1 MTDNSKNNLVLI
13 GSGGHASVVASLS
26 KTIGLKIKF
35 IAVPFA
41 ITGQDALS
49 DVEYLADDDLMNV
62 RNKQDYILLNGVG
75 QKIRCNL
82 RADIFSKFKSKGF
95 EFQKI
100 VHPSSYVDPSSKV
113 FEGAQVMAGAVIQ
126 NDCVIGEN
134 SIINTNAT
142 IDHGSK
148 IGNSCHVAPGAVVCG
163 DVLMGN
169 NCFIGAGAVIRD
181 KVSITN
187 HVTIGAGAVVVK
199 DITES
204 GTYAGNPAKRLKE

>member
-1 MTDNSKNNLVLI
+1 MVENSKNNFVLI

-41 ITGQDALS
+41 IIGQDTLS
-49 DVEYLADDDLMNV
+49 DVEYLADDELMNV

-75 QKIRCNL
+75 QRIRCNL
-82 RADIFSKFKSKGF
+82 RTDIFSKFKSKGF

-148 IGNSCHVAPGAVVCG
+148 IGNSCHIAPGAVVCG

-169 NCFIGAGAVIRD
+169 NCFIGAGAI
-181 KVSITN
+181 
-187 HVTIGAGAVVVK
+187 VTEGTKLADNTIVKAGQVVNCK
-199 DITES
+199 GI
-204 GTYAGNPAKRLKE
+204 

>member
-1 MTDNSKNNLVLI
+1 MADNSKKNLVLI

-26 KTIGLKIKF
+26 RTIGLKIKF

-62 RNKQDYILLNGVG
+62 RNKQDFILLNGVG

-113 FEGAQVMAGAVIQ
+113 FEGVQVMAGAVIQ

-163 DVLMGN
+163 DILMGN
-169 NCFIGAGAVIRD
+169 NCFIGAGAIVTEGTKLAD
-181 KVSITN
+181 N
-187 HVTIGAGAVVVK
+187 TIGKAGQVVNCTG
-199 DITES
+199 I
-204 GTYAGNPAKRLKE
+204 

>member
-1 MTDNSKNNLVLI
+1 MAKNSKNNLVLI

-26 KTIGLKIKF
+26 KIIGFKIKF

-41 ITGQDALS
+41 ITEQNAIS
-49 DVEYLADDDLMNV
+49 NVEYLADDDLMSV
-62 RNKQDYILLNGVG
+62 SNKHDYILLNGVG

-82 RADIFSKFKSKGF
+82 RADLFNKFKNLGF

-100 VHPSSYVDPSSKV
+100 VHPSSYVDPSSEV

-126 NDCVIGEN
+126 NDCVIGKN

-169 NCFIGAGAVIRD
+169 NCFIGAG
-181 KVSITN
+181 SI
-187 HVTIGAGAVVVK
+187 VTEGTKLADNTIVKAGQVVNCK
-199 DITES
+199 GI
-204 GTYAGNPAKRLKE
+204 

>member
-1 MTDNSKNNLVLI
+1 MAENLKNNLVLI

-26 KTIGLKIKF
+26 KMLGINIRF
-35 IAVPFA
+35 IVVPEPKSVQNS
-41 ITGQDALS
+41 IS
-49 DVEYLADDDLMNV
+49 NVEYLTDDELINAC
-62 RNKQDYILLNGVG
+62 NKHDYILLNGIG
-75 QKIRCNL
+75 QKIRCDL
-82 RADIFSKFKSKGF
+82 RMDIFRKFKNLGF

-100 VHPSSYVDPSSKV
+100 VHPYSFVDRTSEVS
-113 FEGAQVMAGAVIQ
+113 EGAQVMAGAVIQ

-169 NCFIGAGAVIRD
+169 NCFIGAGSV
-181 KVSITN
+181 
-187 HVTIGAGAVVVK
+187 VTEGTKLADNAIVKAGQVVNCK
-199 DITES
+199 GI
-204 GTYAGNPAKRLKE
+204 

>member
-1 MTDNSKNNLVLI
+1 MADNSKNNLVLI

-41 ITGQDALS
+41 LTGQDALS

-62 RNKQDYILLNGVG
+62 RNKQGYMLLNGVG

-169 NCFIGAGAVIRD
+169 NCFIGAGAI
-181 KVSITN
+181 
-187 HVTIGAGAVVVK
+187 VTEGTKLADNTIVKAGQVVNCK
-199 DITES
+199 GI
-204 GTYAGNPAKRLKE
+204 

>member
-1 MTDNSKNNLVLI
+1 MMADNSKNNLVLI

-26 KTIGLKIKF
+26 RTIGLKIKF

-62 RNKQDYILLNGVG
+62 RNKRDYILLNGVG

-100 VHPSSYVDPSSKV
+100 VHPSSYVDPSSKI
-113 FEGAQVMAGAVIQ
+113 FEGAQVMVGAIIQ

-169 NCFIGAGAVIRD
+169 NCFIGAGAI
-181 KVSITN
+181 
-187 HVTIGAGAVVVK
+187 VTEGTKLADNTIVKAGQVVNCK
-199 DITES
+199 GI
-204 GTYAGNPAKRLKE
+204 

>member
-1 MTDNSKNNLVLI
+1 MMADNLKNNLVLI

-163 DVLMGN
+163 DILMGN
-169 NCFIGAGAVIRD
+169 NCFIGAGAI
-181 KVSITN
+181 
-187 HVTIGAGAVVVK
+187 VTEGTKLADNTIVKAGQVVNCTG
-199 DITES
+199 I
-204 GTYAGNPAKRLKE
+204 

>member
-1 MTDNSKNNLVLI
+1 MADNSKNALVLI

-26 KTIGLKIKF
+26 RTIGLKIKF

-62 RNKQDYILLNGVG
+62 RNKQDFILLNGVG

-95 EFQKI
+95 EFHKI
-100 VHPSSYVDPSSKV
+100 VHPSSYVDPSSKI
-113 FEGAQVMAGAVIQ
+113 FEGAQVMAGAIIQ

-169 NCFIGAGAVIRD
+169 NCFIGAGAI
-181 KVSITN
+181 
-187 HVTIGAGAVVVK
+187 VTEGTKLADNTIVKAGQVVNCK
-199 DITES
+199 GI
-204 GTYAGNPAKRLKE
+204 

>member
-1 MTDNSKNNLVLI
+1 MMADNSKNNLVLI

-41 ITGQDALS
+41 LTGQDALS

-62 RNKQDYILLNGVG
+62 RNKQGYMLLNGVG

-169 NCFIGAGAVIRD
+169 NCFIGAGAI
-181 KVSITN
+181 
-187 HVTIGAGAVVVK
+187 VTEGTKLADNTIVKAGQVVNCK
-199 DITES
+199 GI
-204 GTYAGNPAKRLKE
+204 

>member
-1 MTDNSKNNLVLI
+1 MMADNSKNNLVLI

-26 KTIGLKIKF
+26 RTVGLKIKF

-169 NCFIGAGAVIRD
+169 NCFIGAGAI
-181 KVSITN
+181 
-187 HVTIGAGAVVVK
+187 VTEGTKLADNTIVKAGQVVNCK
-199 DITES
+199 GI
-204 GTYAGNPAKRLKE
+204 

>member
-1 MTDNSKNNLVLI
+1 LMAQNPKNNLVLI

-49 DVEYLADDDLMNV
+49 DVEYLVDDDLMNV

-82 RADIFSKFKSKGF
+82 RANIFSKFKSKGF

-169 NCFIGAGAVIRD
+169 NCFIGAG
-181 KVSITN
+181 SI
-187 HVTIGAGAVVVK
+187 VTEGTKLADNMIVKAGQVVNCK
-199 DITES
+199 GI
-204 GTYAGNPAKRLKE
+204 

>member
-1 MTDNSKNNLVLI
+1 MDDNSKNNLVLI

-100 VHPSSYVDPSSKV
+100 VHPSSYVDPSSKI
-113 FEGAQVMAGAVIQ
+113 FEGAQVMAGAIIQ

-163 DVLMGN
+163 DILMGN
-169 NCFIGAGAVIRD
+169 NCFIGAGAI
-181 KVSITN
+181 
-187 HVTIGAGAVVVK
+187 VTEGTKLADNTIVKAGQVVNCK
-199 DITES
+199 GI
-204 GTYAGNPAKRLKE
+204 

>member
-1 MTDNSKNNLVLI
+1 MMADNSKNNLVLI
-13 GSGGHASVVASLS
+13 GSGGHASVVESLS
-26 KTIGLKIKF
+26 RTIGLKIKF

-113 FEGAQVMAGAVIQ
+113 FEGAQVMAGTVIQ
-126 NDCVIGEN
+126 NDCVIL
-134 SIINTNAT
+134 SLIHI
-142 IDHGSK
+142 
-148 IGNSCHVAPGAVVCG
+148 
-163 DVLMGN
+163 
-169 NCFIGAGAVIRD
+169 
-181 KVSITN
+181 
-187 HVTIGAGAVVVK
+187 
-199 DITES
+199 
-204 GTYAGNPAKRLKE
+204 

>member
-1 MTDNSKNNLVLI
+1 MTKYSKNNLVLI

-41 ITGQDALS
+41 LAEQNAIS
-49 DVEYLADDDLMNV
+49 DIKYLTDGDLMSV
-62 RNKQDYILLNGVG
+62 RNKHDYILLNGVG

-82 RADIFSKFKSKGF
+82 RANIFNKFRSVGF
-95 EFQKI
+95 EFRKI
-100 VHPSSYVDPSSKV
+100 VHPSSYVDPSSEV

-134 SIINTNAT
+134 SIINTNSS

-148 IGNSCHVAPGAVVCG
+148 IGSSCHVGPGAVICG
-163 DVLMGN
+163 DVLIGK
-169 NCFIGAGAVIRD
+169 NCFIGAGSV
-181 KVSITN
+181 
-187 HVTIGAGAVVVK
+187 VTEGTKLADNTIVKAGQVVNCK
-199 DITES
+199 GI
-204 GTYAGNPAKRLKE
+204 

>member
-1 MTDNSKNNLVLI
+1 MMDDNSKNNLVLI

-95 EFQKI
+95 EFHKI
-100 VHPSSYVDPSSKV
+100 VHPSSYVDPSSKI
-113 FEGAQVMAGAVIQ
+113 FEGAQVMAGAIIQ

-169 NCFIGAGAVIRD
+169 NCFIGAGAI
-181 KVSITN
+181 
-187 HVTIGAGAVVVK
+187 VTEGTKLADNTIVKAGQVVNCK
-199 DITES
+199 GI
-204 GTYAGNPAKRLKE
+204 